1 MDEDQL
7 NYLLQSSYLPSDTG
21 FQIGQFG
28 PNQNYLG
35 KGMRGLESLG
45 IGPNLNYLGDGPMT
59 GSIGVGPNQ
68 NYLGKGLEIGSMGQP
83 RYDSGTQTIFP
94 SNMSP
99 ALSDLGGVTP
109 SYGVANEEDVEQVDY
124 LPGQEPSG
132 IAKLFDY
139 IPFVGEKSLAGTLLR
154 TFLPEQDPRATG
166 IKNFYSNRYGLTDTG
181 QVASGIMAG
190 YNPVYGGLLNTL
202 TGGRFGQPT
211 QYGLADAARRRIQ
224 RIATRKAPQTD
235 FSRNRKQELQKFAEA
250 DTISRAR
257 QAAPDVYRDAGKEGR
272 LGPGGGFSTSGREG
286 AFESKSG
293 RGRRDF

>member
-109 SYGVANEEDVEQVDY
+109 SYGVASEEDVEQVDS
-124 LPGQEPSG
+124 LT
-132 IAKLFDY
+132 
-139 IPFVGEKSLAGTLLR
+139 GEKKSGGVMDLILSLAIPGYG
-154 TFLPEQDPRATG
+154 FAKNIGSSFKQDPRATG
-166 IKNFYSNRYGLTDTG
+166 IRNFYSPEGLTSTG
-181 QVASGIMAG
+181 SIASGIMKG
-190 YNPVYGGLLNTL
+190 YNPISGGFLNMI
-202 TGGRFGQPT
+202 TGGKFGKPT
-211 QYGLADAARRRIQ
+211 NYGLARAMQKRIEN
-224 RIATRKAPQTD
+224 IVGRKAPQTD
-235 FSRNRKQELQKFAEA
+235 ISKSRVAELRNLQRAEIQDRSDRGESLGSIGRSTFS
-250 DTISRAR
+250 
-257 QAAPDVYRDAGKEGR
+257 
-272 LGPGGGFSTSGREG
+272 GPGM
-286 AFESKSG
+286 AFERRSGGVSGKGTSKERNYGG
-293 RGRRDF
+293 R